1 VPAAMKK
8 VLIADD
14 HAIFRE
20 GLKQVIAKTVDMV
33 VVAEAENG
41 QEVLRKVQ
49 TGAFDLVILDISM
62 PGRNGLDLL
71 TEIKKSNPRLPV
83 LVLSMHPEEQYAAR
97 AFKAGAAGYLTK
109 GRPSSELLEA
119 LQKISLGKRYVSA
132 SLAESLAGNLAGE
145 GSRLPQEELSIREY
159 QVMCLIAAG
168 KRPQQIADDLAIGVK
183 TFGTYRARILKKMNM
198 KSNAE
203 LIRYVLENGL
213 E

>member
-1 VPAAMKK
+1 MKR

-20 GLKQVIAKTVDMV
+20 GLKQVIATTVDMAV
-33 VVAEAENG
+33 VDEAENG
-41 QEVLRKVQ
+41 HEALSKVQ
-49 TGAFDLVILDISM
+49 TNEYDLVILDISM
-62 PGRNGLDLL
+62 PGRNGLDML
-71 TEIKKSNPRLPV
+71 TEIKRVNRRLPV

-109 GRPSSELLEA
+109 GRPASELLDA

-145 GSRLPQEELSIREY
+145 GTRLPLDELSIREY

-168 KRPQQIADDLAIGVK
+168 KKPQQIADSLALGVK
-183 TFGTYRARILKKMNM
+183 TIGTYRARILKKMNM
-198 KSNAE
+198 KSNAD
-203 LIRYVLENGL
+203 LTRYVLENGL
-213 E
+213 V

>member
-1 VPAAMKK
+1 MKK

-33 VVAEAENG
+33 VVDEAENG
-41 QEVLRKVQ
+41 QEALRKVQ
-49 TGAFDLVILDISM
+49 TNEYDLVVLDISM
-62 PGRNGLDLL
+62 PGRNGLDML
-71 TEIKKSNPRLPV
+71 TEIKRVNRKLPV

-109 GRPSSELLEA
+109 GRPTSELLEA

-145 GSRLPQEELSIREY
+145 NTRLPLDGLSIREY
-159 QVMCLIAAG
+159 QVMCLIATG
-168 KRPQQIADDLAIGVK
+168 RKPQQIADSLALGVK
-183 TFGTYRARILKKMNM
+183 TVGTYRARILKKMNM
-198 KSNAE
+198 KSNAD
-203 LIRYVLENGL
+203 LTRFVLENGL

>member
-1 VPAAMKK
+1 MKR

-20 GLKQVIAKTVDMV
+20 GLKQVIAKTVDMAV
-33 VVAEAENG
+33 VDEAENG
-41 QEVLRKVQ
+41 HEALSKVQ
-49 TGAFDLVILDISM
+49 TNEYDLVILDISM
-62 PGRNGLDLL
+62 PGRNGLDML
-71 TEIKKSNPRLPV
+71 TEIKRVNRRLPV

-109 GRPSSELLEA
+109 GRPTSELLDA

-145 GSRLPQEELSIREY
+145 GTRLPLDELSIREY

-168 KRPQQIADDLAIGVK
+168 KKPQQIADSLALGVK
-183 TFGTYRARILKKMNM
+183 TIGTYRARILKKMNM
-198 KSNAE
+198 KSNAD
-203 LIRYVLENGL
+203 LTRYVLENGL
-213 E
+213 V